1 MDGDHSNSFDR
12 SFDSVSRSNSEV
24 SISSFFMFAKLILVR
39 NEETYI
45 SVLDQKEGLDVSQA
59 QLTGAILW
67 SSESLYL

>member
-1 MDGDHSNSFDR
+1 
-12 SFDSVSRSNSEV
+12 
-24 SISSFFMFAKLILVR
+24 MFAKLILVR